1 MNCRKLKSCP
11 IWKGEKNMEKKNVKV
26 IPEGFMWGG
35 AVTSFQTE
43 GAWDLDGKG
52 PSIVDA
58 RPVKEGQSDWK
69 TAVDFY
75 HRYKEDIALFKEM
88 GFNAYRTSIS
98 WSRIFPD
105 GEGEVNEKGLQFYDD
120 LFDEMIANGIQP
132 VITLY
137 HFDLPLAL
145 AEKYNGFASR
155 KVVDLFERYARTVFK
170 RFGHKVKYWLTF
182 NEQNL
187 VLTNPQFWGVKL
199 EGAENE
205 EALRYQVT
213 HNAFIAHAKAVKAL
227 HELVPGG
234 KMAGMVTY
242 QVTYPN
248 TCKPEDA
255 IANMKAKE
263 LLVDFYFDVFSNGE
277 YPTYVTKDL
286 ERKGIM
292 PVFEEGD
299 AELLKEHTVDYLSI
313 SYYQSQ
319 TVSADKVD
327 GKWLISGLTKNPNL
341 ETNEWGWAID
351 PIGLR
356 VCLKDMYARYRLP
369 IFITENGIGVREEL
383 NENNTV
389 EDDYRIEYL
398 SEHIKQMKIAME
410 EGVDVI
416 GYLTWGSTDLISSG
430 GQFEKRYGFVF
441 VNRGESDL
449 RDLKR
454 YKKKSFSWFKQ
465 VIATNGEELENLKTI
480 KVK

>member
-1 MNCRKLKSCP
+1 MEN
-11 IWKGEKNMEKKNVKV
+11 KNENV
-26 IPEGFMWGG
+26 IRDGFFWGG

-43 GAWDLDGKG
+43 GAWNEDGKG

-58 RPVKEGQSDWK
+58 RAVKEGQSDWK

-105 GEGEVNEKGLQFYDD
+105 GEGEVNEKGLQFYDE
-120 LFDEMIANGIQP
+120 LFDEMLANGIQP

-155 KVVDLFERYARTVFK
+155 KVVDLFDRYARTVFA

-187 VLTNPQFWGVKL
+187 VLTNPNFWGVKVD
-199 EGAENE
+199 GAENE
-205 EALRYQVT
+205 EAIRYQVT
-213 HNAFIAHAKAVKAL
+213 HNAFIAHAKAVKSL

-242 QVTYPN
+242 MATYPN

-263 LLVDFYFDVFSNGE
+263 LLVDFYFDVFAHGV
-277 YPTYVTKDL
+277 YPTYVTSDL
-286 ERKGIM
+286 KRKGIM

-299 AELLKEHTVDYLSI
+299 AELLKANTVDYLSI

-319 TVSADKVD
+319 TVSAEKIE
-327 GKWLISGLTKNPNL
+327 GSKLIEGVIPNPHL
-341 ETNEWGWAID
+341 KANEWGWAID

-356 VCLKDMYARYRLP
+356 VVLKDMYARYRLP

-383 NENNTV
+383 NENNTI
-389 EDDYRIEYL
+389 EDDYRIQYL
-398 SEHIKQMKIAME
+398 SEHIKQMKLAIE

-430 GQFEKRYGFVF
+430 GQFEKRYGFIY
-441 VNRGESDL
+441 VNRGEEDL

-454 YKKKSFSWFKQ
+454 YKKKSFEWYKR
-465 VIATNGEELENLKTI
+465 VIATNGAELDYKENVS
-480 KVK
+480 VK

>member
-1 MNCRKLKSCP
+1 
-11 IWKGEKNMEKKNVKV
+11 MEKKHANV
-26 IPEGFMWGG
+26 IPEGFFWGG

-43 GAWDLDGKG
+43 GAWNEDGKG

-120 LFDEMIANGIQP
+120 LFDEMLTNGIQP

-155 KVVDLFERYARTVFK
+155 KVVDLFERYARTLFK

-187 VLTNPQFWGVKL
+187 VLIKPHHWGAKL
-199 EGAENE
+199 DGAENE
-205 EALRYQVT
+205 EAFRYQVA
-213 HNAFIAHAKAVKAL
+213 HNAFVAHAKAVKAL
-227 HELVPGG
+227 HELVPDGQ
-234 KMAGMVTY
+234 MAGMVTY

-263 LLVDFYFDVFSNGE
+263 LLVDFYFDVFVNGE
-277 YPTYVTKDL
+277 YPAYVSKDL

-292 PVFEEGD
+292 PIFEPGD
-299 AELLKEHTVDYLSI
+299 AELLKENIVDYLSI

-319 TVSADKVD
+319 TVSADKAD
-327 GKWLISGLTKNPNL
+327 GKSLIPGMAPNPNL
-341 ETNEWGWAID
+341 NTNEWGWAID

-356 VCLKDMYARYRLP
+356 VCLKDMYARYHLP
-369 IFITENGIGVREEL
+369 IFITENGIGVREQL
-383 NENNTV
+383 DENNTV
-389 EDDYRIEYL
+389 KDDYRIEYL

-416 GYLTWGSTDLISSG
+416 GYLTWGATDLISSG

-441 VNRGESDL
+441 VNRGETDL

-454 YKKKSFSWFKQ
+454 YKKKSFDWYRR
-465 VIATNGEELENLKTI
+465 VIATNGEELGYHESISTK
-480 KVK
+480 

>member
-1 MNCRKLKSCP
+1 MGDKQDNNIGKCFL
-11 IWKGEKNMEKKNVKV
+11 
-26 IPEGFMWGG
+26 WGG

-43 GAWDLDGKG
+43 GAWNEDGKG

-69 TAVDFY
+69 MAVDFY
-75 HRYKEDIALFKEM
+75 HRYKEDISLFKEL

-155 KVVDLFERYARTVFK
+155 EVVDLFDRYARAVFK
-170 RFGHKVKYWLTF
+170 RFGDKVKYWLTF

-187 VLTNPQFWGVKL
+187 VLTNPAYWGVKL

-213 HNAFIAHAKAVKAL
+213 HNAFIAHAKAVKSL
-227 HELVPGG
+227 HELVPDG

-242 QVTYPN
+242 MTTYPH

-263 LLVDFYFDVFSNGE
+263 LLVDFYLDVFAHGE
-277 YPTYVTKDL
+277 YPTYVTSNLK
-286 ERKGIM
+286 RKGIM

-299 AELLKEHTVDYLSI
+299 AKLLKENTVDYLSI

-319 TVSADKVD
+319 TVCAEKVD
-327 GKWLISGLTKNPNL
+327 GKKLIEGVTPNPYL
-341 ETNEWGWAID
+341 QANEWGWSID

-356 VCLKDMYARYRLP
+356 VSLKDMYARYRLP

-383 NENNTV
+383 NAEQTV
-389 EDDYRIEYL
+389 EDNYRIEYL
-398 SEHIKQMKIAME
+398 REHIKQMKFAME
-410 EGVDVI
+410 EGVEVF
-416 GYLTWGSTDLISSG
+416 GYLTWGATDLISSG
-430 GQFEKRYGFVF
+430 GQFEKRYGFIF
-441 VNRGESDL
+441 VNRGETDM

-454 YKKKSFSWFKQ
+454 YKKKSFDWYKG
-465 VIATNGEELENLKTI
+465 VIASNGETL
-480 KVK
+480 

>member
-1 MNCRKLKSCP
+1 
-11 IWKGEKNMEKKNVKV
+11 MEKTNGNI
-26 IPEGFMWGG
+26 IPEGFLWGG

-43 GAWDLDGKG
+43 GAWNEGGKG

-58 RPVKEGQSDWK
+58 RPVKEGQSDWT

-105 GEGEVNEKGLQFYDD
+105 GEGEANEEGLKFYDD
-120 LFDEMIANGIQP
+120 LFDEMLANGIQP

-145 AEKYNGFASR
+145 QKKYNGFASR
-155 KVVDLFERYARTVFK
+155 EVVDLFGRYARTVFK
-170 RFGHKVKYWLTF
+170 RYGEKVKYWLTF

-187 VLTNPQFWGVKL
+187 VLTNPDFWGVDIK
-199 EGAENE
+199 GVENE

-213 HNAFIAHAKAVKAL
+213 HHAFVAHAKAVKSL

-234 KMAGMVTY
+234 QMAGMVTY
-242 QVTYPN
+242 MTTYPN

-255 IANMKAKE
+255 IANLKAKE
-263 LLVDFYFDVFSNGE
+263 LLADFYFDVFAHGE
-277 YPTYVTKDL
+277 YPTYVTSNLKK
-286 ERKGIM
+286 KGIM

-299 AELLKEHTVDYLSI
+299 AELLKENTVDYLSI

-319 TVSADKVD
+319 TVSAEKTDEKR
-327 GKWLISGLTKNPNL
+327 LISGVTPNPNL

-398 SEHIKQMKIAME
+398 SEHIKQVKLAME
-410 EGVDVI
+410 EGVDVF
-416 GYLTWGSTDLISSG
+416 GYLTWGSTDIISSG
-430 GQFEKRYGFVF
+430 GQFEKRYGFVY
-441 VNRGESDL
+441 VNRGEIDL

-454 YKKKSFSWFKQ
+454 YKKQSFDWFKQ
-465 VIATNGEELENLKTI
+465 VIESNGADLENKTSVT
-480 KVK
+480 VK

>member
-1 MNCRKLKSCP
+1 MTNHTN
-11 IWKGEKNMEKKNVKV
+11 I
-26 IPEGFMWGG
+26 IPDGFLWGS

-43 GAWDLDGKG
+43 GAWNEDGKG
-52 PSIVDA
+52 LSIVDT

-75 HRYKEDIALFKEM
+75 HRYKEDVALFKELGM
-88 GFNAYRTSIS
+88 NAYRTSIS

-105 GEGEVNEKGLQFYDD
+105 GEGEVNEQGLQFYDD
-120 LFDEMIANGIQP
+120 LFDEFLANGIQP

-137 HFDLPLAL
+137 HFDMPLAL

-187 VLTNPQFWGVKL
+187 ILTNPHHWGCSL
-199 EGAENE
+199 DGAENE
-205 EALRYQVT
+205 EALRYQVA
-213 HNAFIAHAKAVKAL
+213 HNAFVAHAKAVKAL
-227 HELVPGG
+227 HELVPDG

-248 TCKPEDA
+248 TSKPEDA

-263 LLVDFYFDVFSNGE
+263 LLVDFYLDVFARGE
-277 YPTYVTKDL
+277 YPVYVAKDL

-292 PVFEEGD
+292 PVLEDGD
-299 AELLKEHTVDYLSI
+299 AELLKNNTVDYISI

-319 TVSADKVD
+319 TVSAEKVD
-327 GKWLISGLTKNPNL
+327 KQEIISGLVQNPHL
-341 ETNEWGWAID
+341 EANEWGWAID

-356 VCLKDMYARYRLP
+356 VCLKDMYARYQLP

-389 EDDYRIEYL
+389 EDDYRIDYL
-398 SEHIKQMKIAME
+398 RDHIKQMKLAME
-410 EGVDVI
+410 EGVEVI
-416 GYLTWGSTDLISSG
+416 GYLTWGATDLISSG
-430 GQFEKRYGFVF
+430 GQFEKRYGFIF
-441 VNRGESDL
+441 VNRGETDL
-449 RDLKR
+449 RDLNR
-454 YKKKSFSWFKQ
+454 YKKKSFDWYKQ
-465 VIATNGEELENLKTI
+465 VISTNGEI
-480 KVK
+480 ID

>member
-1 MNCRKLKSCP
+1 
-11 IWKGEKNMEKKNVKV
+11 MEKTNIIPKN
-26 IPEGFMWGG
+26 FLWGG

-43 GAWDLDGKG
+43 GAWNEGGKG

-105 GEGEVNEKGLQFYDD
+105 GEGEANEEGLQFYDD
-120 LFDEMIANGIQP
+120 LFDEMLANGIQP

-145 AEKYNGFASR
+145 ADKYNGFASR
-155 KVVDLFERYARTVFK
+155 EVVDLFDRYARTAFK
-170 RFGHKVKYWLTF
+170 RYGEKVKYWLTF

-187 VLTNPQFWGVKL
+187 VLTNPDYWGVSL

-213 HNAFIAHAKAVKAL
+213 HNAFIAHAKAVKSL
-227 HELVPGG
+227 HDLVPGG
-234 KMAGMVTY
+234 QMAGMVTY
-242 QVTYPN
+242 MTTYPH

-255 IANMKAKE
+255 IANIHAKE
-263 LLVDFYFDVFSNGE
+263 LLVDFYFDVFAHGE
-277 YPTYVTKDL
+277 YPSYVTSRLK
-286 ERKGIM
+286 RKNIM
-292 PVFEEGD
+292 PKFEEGD
-299 AELLKEHTVDYLSI
+299 EELLKENTVDYLSI

-319 TVSADKVD
+319 TTSAEKADPSA
-327 GKWLISGLTKNPNL
+327 LISGITPNPNL
-341 ETNEWGWAID
+341 KTNEWGWAID

-383 NENNTV
+383 NGDNTV
-389 EDDYRIEYL
+389 EDDYRIQYIG
-398 SEHIKQMKIAME
+398 SHIKEMKLAME
-410 EGVDVI
+410 EGVEVF

-430 GQFEKRYGFVF
+430 GQFEKRYGFIY

-454 YKKKSFSWFKQ
+454 YKKKSFDWYKQ
-465 VIATNGEELENLKTI
+465 VIESNGTELDMKSS
-480 KVK
+480 VK

>member
-1 MNCRKLKSCP
+1 MVKTQN
-11 IWKGEKNMEKKNVKV
+11 NM
-26 IPEGFMWGG
+26 IPEGFFWGG

-43 GAWDLDGKG
+43 GAVDEGGKG

-58 RPVKEGQSDWK
+58 RPIPEGFSDWK
-69 TAVDFY
+69 VAVDFY
-75 HRYKEDIALFKEM
+75 HRYKEDIAYFKEL

-105 GEGEVNEKGLQFYDD
+105 GEGEPNEEGLQFYDD
-120 LFDEMIANGIQP
+120 VFDELLANGIQP

-137 HFDLPLAL
+137 HFDVPLAL

-155 KVVDLFERYARTVFK
+155 KVVDLFGKYVTTVFERYK
-170 RFGHKVKYWLTF
+170 NKVKYWLTF

-187 VLTNPQFWGVKL
+187 FLEQPQLLGVKVTD
-199 EGAENE
+199 ENR
-205 EALRYQVT
+205 EALSYQAV

-227 HELVPGG
+227 HEIIPDG
-234 KMAGMVTY
+234 KMAGMIVY
-242 QVTYPN
+242 QTTYPI
-248 TCKPEDA
+248 TCKPDDV

-263 LLVDFYFDVFSNGE
+263 LLVDFFCDVFAHGE
-277 YPTYVTKDL
+277 YPSYVTSQL

-299 AELLKEHTVDYLSI
+299 AELLKENTVDYISI

-319 TVSADKVD
+319 VVKADAED
-327 GKWLISGLTKNPNL
+327 QDELIPGVVPNPHL
-341 ETNEWGWAID
+341 EANEWGWAID

-356 VCLKDMYARYRLP
+356 VGLKDLYARYRLP

-383 NENNTV
+383 DENMTV

-398 SEHIKQMKIAME
+398 RDHINQVKLAME
-410 EGVDVI
+410 EGVDVF
-416 GYLTWGSTDLISSG
+416 GYLTWGATDLLSSQG
-430 GQFEKRYGFVF
+430 EMKKRYGFVF
-441 VNRGESDL
+441 VNREERDL

-454 YKKKSFSWFKQ
+454 YKKKSFGWYKK
-465 VIATNGEELENLKTI
+465 VIASNGAEL
-480 KVK
+480 

>member
-1 MNCRKLKSCP
+1 M
-11 IWKGEKNMEKKNVKV
+11 KKKTRNVV
-26 IPEGFMWGG
+26 PEGFLWGG

-43 GAWDLDGKG
+43 GAWNESGKG

-69 TAVDFY
+69 VAVDFY
-75 HRYKEDIALFKEM
+75 HRYKEDIALFKEL

-105 GEGEVNEKGLQFYDD
+105 GEGEVNEQGLQFYDD
-120 LFDEMIANGIQP
+120 LFDEMLANGIQP

-155 KVVDLFERYARTVFK
+155 KVVDLFDHYARTVFK
-170 RFGHKVKYWLTF
+170 RFGQKVKYWLTF

-187 VLTNPQFWGVKL
+187 VLTNPEFWGVTID
-199 EGAENE
+199 GAENE

-213 HNAFIAHAKAVKAL
+213 HNAFMAHAKAVKAL

-234 KMAGMVTY
+234 QMAGMVTY
-242 QVTYPN
+242 MATYPH

-255 IANMKAKE
+255 IANMKTKE
-263 LLVDFYFDVFSNGE
+263 LLVDFYFDVFAYGE
-277 YPTYVTKDL
+277 YPSYVTSNL

-292 PVFEEGD
+292 PVFEDGD
-299 AELLKEHTVDYLSI
+299 AALLKANTVDYLSI

-319 TVSADKVD
+319 TVSAE
-327 GKWLISGLTKNPNL
+327 LMSGNNLFEGITPNPNL
-341 ETNEWGWAID
+341 AANDWGWAID

-369 IFITENGIGVREEL
+369 IFITENGLGVREEL

-398 SEHIKQMKIAME
+398 REHIKQMKQAME
-410 EGVDVI
+410 EGVNVF

-430 GQFEKRYGFVF
+430 GQFEKRYGFIF
-441 VNRGESDL
+441 VNRGETDL
-449 RDLKR
+449 KDLKR
-454 YKKKSFSWFKQ
+454 YKKKSFDWYKR
-465 VIATNGEELENLKTI
+465 VIATNGDVLE
-480 KVK
+480 

>member
-1 MNCRKLKSCP
+1 MNMTKTA
-11 IWKGEKNMEKKNVKV
+11 V
-26 IPEGFMWGG
+26 IPEGFLWGG

-43 GAWDLDGKG
+43 GAWDEGGKG

-105 GEGEVNEKGLQFYDD
+105 GEGEPNEEGLQFYDD
-120 LFDEMIANGIQP
+120 LFDEMLANGIQP

-137 HFDLPLAL
+137 HFDLPLQL
-145 AEKYNGFASR
+145 AKKYNGFASR
-155 KVVDLFERYARTVFK
+155 KVVDLFDKYARTVFA
-170 RFGHKVKYWLTF
+170 RYGEKVKYWLTF

-187 VLTNPQFWGVKL
+187 VLTNLQYWGVSTD
-199 EGAENE
+199 EADNE

-213 HNAFIAHAKAVKAL
+213 HNSFIAHAKAVKAL

-234 KMAGMVTY
+234 QMAGMVTY
-242 QVTYPN
+242 MTTYPN
-248 TCKPEDA
+248 SCLPEDV

-263 LLVDFYFDVFSNGE
+263 LLVDFYLDVFATGE
-277 YPTYVTKDL
+277 YPSYVTSNL
-286 ERKGIM
+286 QRKGIM
-292 PVFEEGD
+292 PHFEEGD
-299 AELLKEHTVDYLSI
+299 AELLKENTVDYISI

-319 TVSADKVD
+319 TVSSEKVKED
-327 GKWLISGLTKNPNL
+327 AIISGITPNPNL
-341 ETNEWGWAID
+341 KANEWGWAID

-356 VCLKDMYARYRLP
+356 VSLKDMYARYRLP

-383 NENNTV
+383 NDNNTV
-389 EDDYRIEYL
+389 EDDYRIDYL
-398 SEHIKQMKIAME
+398 RNHINQVKLAME
-410 EGVDVI
+410 EGVEVF

-430 GQFEKRYGFVF
+430 GQFEKRYGFIY

-454 YKKKSFSWFKQ
+454 YKKKSFNWYKQ
-465 VIATNGEELENLKTI
+465 VIATNGENLEESKT
-480 KVK
+480 VTLP

>member
-1 MNCRKLKSCP
+1 
-11 IWKGEKNMEKKNVKV
+11 MENENV
-26 IPEGFMWGG
+26 IRDGFFWGG

-43 GAWDLDGKG
+43 GAWNEDGKG

-58 RPVKEGQSDWK
+58 RAVKEGQSDWK

-120 LFDEMIANGIQP
+120 LFDEMLANGIQP

-155 KVVDLFERYARTVFK
+155 KVVDLFDRYARTVFA

-187 VLTNPQFWGVKL
+187 VLTNPNFWGVKVD
-199 EGAENE
+199 GAENE
-205 EALRYQVT
+205 EAIRYQVT
-213 HNAFIAHAKAVKAL
+213 HNAFIAHAKAVKSL

-242 QVTYPN
+242 MATYPN

-263 LLVDFYFDVFSNGE
+263 LLIDFYFDVFAHGE
-277 YPTYVTKDL
+277 YPTYVTSEL
-286 ERKGIM
+286 RRKGIM

-299 AELLKEHTVDYLSI
+299 AELLKANTVDYLSI

-319 TVSADKVD
+319 TVSAEKIE
-327 GKWLISGLTKNPNL
+327 GSKLIEGVIPNPHL
-341 ETNEWGWAID
+341 KANEWGWAID

-356 VCLKDMYARYRLP
+356 VVLKDMYARYRLP
-369 IFITENGIGVREEL
+369 IFITENGIGIREEL
-383 NENNTV
+383 NENNTI
-389 EDDYRIEYL
+389 EDDYRIQYL
-398 SEHIKQMKIAME
+398 SEHIKQMKLAIE

-430 GQFEKRYGFVF
+430 GQFEKRYGFIY
-441 VNRGESDL
+441 VNRGEEDL

-454 YKKKSFSWFKQ
+454 YKKKSFEWYKR
-465 VIATNGEELENLKTI
+465 VISTNGAIIDYIENVSAK
-480 KVK
+480 

>member
-1 MNCRKLKSCP
+1 MGMKNEP
-11 IWKGEKNMEKKNVKV
+11 IIK
-26 IPEGFMWGG
+26 EGFLWGG

-43 GAWDLDGKG
+43 GAWNEGGKG

-58 RPVKEGQSDWK
+58 RPVREGRSDWK
-69 TAVDFY
+69 DAVDFY

-98 WSRIFPD
+98 WARIYPE
-105 GEGEVNEKGLQFYDD
+105 GEGEPNEEGLRFYDR
-120 LFDEMIANGIQP
+120 LFDEMIGNGIEP

-155 KVVDLFERYARTVFK
+155 KVVDLFERYARTVFE
-170 RFGHKVKYWLTF
+170 RYGSKVKYWLTF

-187 VLTNPQFWGVKL
+187 VLTNPDFWGVKDAK
-199 EGAENE
+199 GNE
-205 EALRYQVT
+205 QLSFQVC
-213 HNAFIAHAKAVKAL
+213 HHAFIAHAKAVRAL

-234 KMAGMVTY
+234 QMAGMVTY
-242 QVTYPN
+242 MATYPH
-248 TCKPEDA
+248 TASPADA
-255 IANMKAKE
+255 LANMKAKE
-263 LLVDFYFDVFSNGE
+263 LLVDFYLDVFANGE
-277 YPTYVTKDL
+277 YPSYITSML
-286 ERKGIM
+286 ERKGIF

-299 AELLKEHTVDYLSI
+299 AALLKENTADYLSI

-319 TVSADKVD
+319 TVRHTENPGSS
-327 GKWLISGLTKNPNL
+327 LIPGIVPNPVL

-356 VCLKDMYARYRLP
+356 ILLKDMYARYRLP

-383 NENNTV
+383 NDELTV

-398 SEHIKQMKIAME
+398 RSHIEQMKRAME
-410 EGVDVI
+410 EGVDVF
-416 GYLTWGSTDLISSG
+416 GYLSWGSTDILSSQG
-430 GQFEKRYGFVF
+430 EMEKRYGFIY
-441 VNRGESDL
+441 VNRGETDL

-454 YKKKSFSWFKQ
+454 FKKKSFSWYQK
-465 VIATNGEELENLKTI
+465 VIASNGREL
-480 KVK
+480 